1 MLAIDAS
8 SAFAFSTADNTVEDG
23 GVSYV
28 IVEQSTSMK
37 IFKVR
42 ERVVGK
48 FQTANLTFLCF
59 IVPLHVFAALT
70 PPLK

>member
-8 SAFAFSTADNTVEDG
+8 SAFALSTADNTVEDG

-28 IVEQSTSMK
+28 IVEQSTSMN
-37 IFKVR
+37 IFKVKK
-42 ERVVGK
+42 VVEK
-48 FQTANLTFLCF
+48 VSTANLTFFCI